1 MSISNEIL
9 GEEKNVQLPPQFTL
23 KIEPYSSKAQGK
35 NKCASDILREERD
48 LQPAHFTLKMESY
61 SSVLDALEGKD
72 ERYETGS
79 FDAGGYKWKLILYP
93 QGNKACE
100 GKDHISLYLVTDES
114 NSFPTD
120 NWTVCVNF
128 KLFVLN
134 QKTNKYLTIQDAK
147 GAVRYYDKLRTEHGY
162 AQLLS
167 LDEFNDPCNGYLVN
181 DCCVFGAEVLVIQP
195 SSSSEETIKMVKE
208 LDERTYTWSITNFS
222 KSEKS
227 QYSGEFSIG
236 GRKWK
241 LQLYPKGN
249 KSKKG
254 KSLSLYLWLADW
266 ESVEPK
272 RKVYA
277 KYKLR
282 VLDHSEVN
290 TIEKPASKWF
300 DSKTGRGYHD
310 FIPLED
316 IYELSNGYLKNDTL
330 IVEVEFDII
339 SAIKVRP

>member
-1 MSISNEIL
+1 MQNFDINFGRRPFSYLFFIF
-9 GEEKNVQLPPQFTL
+9 VQLPPQFTL

-35 NKCASDILREERD
+35 NKCASDISREERD

-61 SSVLDALEGKD
+61 SSVLDALDGKD

-93 QGNKACE
+93 HGNKACE
-100 GKDHISLYLVTDES
+100 GKDHISLYL
-114 NSFPTD
+114 
-120 NWTVCVNF
+120 
-128 KLFVLN
+128 
-134 QKTNKYLTIQDAK
+134 KTNKYLTIQDAK

-181 DCCVFGAEVLVIQP
+181 DCSIFGGEVLVIQP
-195 SSSSEETIKMVKE
+195 SSGSEETIKMVKE

-227 QYSGEFSIG
+227 QYSVEFSIG

-282 VLDHSEVN
+282 VLLLIIQF
-290 TIEKPASKWF
+290 TQYKPASKWF

>member
-1 MSISNEIL
+1 MSISNGIRPFSYL
-9 GEEKNVQLPPQFTL
+9 FFIFVQLPPQFTL

-35 NKCASDILREERD
+35 NKCASDISREERD

-61 SSVLDALEGKD
+61 SSVLDALDGKD

-93 QGNKACE
+93 HGNKACE
-100 GKDHISLYLVTDES
+100 GKDHISLYL
-114 NSFPTD
+114 
-120 NWTVCVNF
+120 
-128 KLFVLN
+128 
-134 QKTNKYLTIQDAK
+134 KTNKYLTIQDAK
-147 GAVRYYDKLRTEHGY
+147 GAV
-162 AQLLS
+162 S
-167 LDEFNDPCNGYLVN
+167 I
-181 DCCVFGAEVLVIQP
+181 FGGEVLVIQP
-195 SSSSEETIKMVKE
+195 SSGSEETIKMVKE

-227 QYSGEFSIG
+227 QYSVEFSIG

-282 VLDHSEVN
+282 VLLLIIQF
-290 TIEKPASKWF
+290 TQYKPASKWF

>member
-35 NKCASDILREERD
+35 KCASDISREERD

-61 SSVLDALEGKD
+61 SSVLDALEGKE

-79 FDAGGYKWKLILYP
+79 FDAGGYKCNP
-93 QGNKACE
+93 
-100 GKDHISLYLVTDES
+100 
-114 NSFPTD
+114 FPTD

-167 LDEFNDPCNGYLVN
+167 LDKFNDPCNGYLVN

-195 SSSSEETIKMVKE
+195 SSGNEETINMVKE

-227 QYSGEFSIG
+227 QYSGDFRIG

-241 LQLYPKGN
+241 LKFYPKGN
-249 KSKKG
+249 KSQKG

-300 DSKTGRGYHD
+300 DSKTGQGYHD
-310 FIPLED
+310 FIPLDD

-330 IVEVEFDII
+330 ILEVEFDVI

>member
-35 NKCASDILREERD
+35 KCA
-48 LQPAHFTLKMESY
+48 
-61 SSVLDALEGKD
+61 SVLDALEGKE

-79 FDAGGYKWKLILYP
+79 FDAGGYKWYIR
-93 QGNKACE
+93 
-100 GKDHISLYLVTDES
+100 KDHISLYLVIDES
-114 NSFPTD
+114 NPFPTD

-167 LDEFNDPCNGYLVN
+167 LDKFNDPCNGYLVN

-195 SSSSEETIKMVKE
+195 SSGNEETINMVKE

-227 QYSGEFSIG
+227 QYSGDFRIG

-241 LQLYPKGN
+241 LKFYPKGN
-249 KSKKG
+249 KSQKG

-300 DSKTGRGYHD
+300 DSKTGQGYHD
-310 FIPLED
+310 FIPLDD

-330 IVEVEFDII
+330 ILEVEFDVI